1 MNDLI
6 RNLAEK
12 SVNCS
17 GDRDALSKV
26 AWFIDLQ
33 KFAELIVA
41 ECVSVAEP
49 NHMNTPED
57 AVYYVEQAID
67 RILEHFGLDDN
78 R

>member
-1 MNDLI
+1 MDDLI

-17 GDRDALSKV
+17 GDRDSLSKV

-33 KFAELIVA
+33 KFAELIVS

-67 RILEHFGLDDN
+67 RILEHFGLDN
-78 R
+78 K